1 MDIFIGKDWSGFL
14 QVLLVIMERIQNII
28 LNQSYEEVLI
38 TFTELTK
45 NDFKLVTNGEFFDL
59 KKSIKKYK

>member
-1 MDIFIGKDWSGFL
+1 
-14 QVLLVIMERIQNII
+14 MERIQNII

-45 NDFKLVTNGEFFDL
+45 NDFKLVTNGVFFDL